1 LPTCIL
7 SGNTNDWKKMFD
19 TNVIGLN
26 ICTRE
31 AVRIMEELKINAGH
45 IININR

>member
-1 LPTCIL
+1 
-7 SGNTNDWKKMFD
+7 MFD
-19 TNVIGLN
+19 TNVIAMS

-31 AVRIMEELKINAGH
+31 AVKLMKECDIKKGH